1 MRLGRGE
8 PLDTIVQSSSQ
19 VAEGVA
25 TAEALVAVARRNR
38 VSLPVL
44 TAVARIVQ
52 QVRIIS
58 VSFPSH
64 FDARQ
69 SFVMLIYVHLHA
81 AWARRSCP
89 RRLDSTRTQELTP
102 REAVDQLMK
111 LPQIQET

>member
-8 PLDTIVQSSSQ
+8 PLDAIVQSSSQ

-52 QVRIIS
+52 QVRPRTPAPRA
-58 VSFPSH
+58 FA
-64 FDARQ
+64 AR
-69 SFVMLIYVHLHA
+69 
-81 AWARRSCP
+81 ARPAR
-89 RRLDSTRTQELTP
+89 
-102 REAVDQLMK
+102 
-111 LPQIQET
+111 